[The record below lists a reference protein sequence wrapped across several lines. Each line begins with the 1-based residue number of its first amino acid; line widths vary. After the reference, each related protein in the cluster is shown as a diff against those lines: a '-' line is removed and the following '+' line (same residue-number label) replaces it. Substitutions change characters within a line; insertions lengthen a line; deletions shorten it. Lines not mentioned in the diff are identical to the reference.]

1 MSGVDHWIAGLGH
14 GGSAVI
20 ALLVA
25 LLLGLRHATDPD
37 HLTAV
42 SALALSDEERGAR
55 RAGLLGLS
63 WGLGHATTLVLFG
76 VPAVLLRSYLPGPAQ
91 HVAEAL
97 VGAVIVGLA
106 LRLLHR
112 WRRGYFHSHPHRHGA
127 RWHTH
132 PHAHTGHDEHAA
144 DHVHRHEEGLGRSP
158 LAAYGIG
165 LLHGMGGSAAVTLLL
180 IGAIP
185 QRLEATVALVIFAL
199 ATTASMCLLSLGFGT
214 VIASRRL
221 AQRLESAVPLLGLF
235 SLGLGVFYALSAASL
250 A

>member
-1 MSGVDHWIAGLGH
+1 MSGLDHWIAGLGR
-14 GGSAVI
+14 GGGVVI

-42 SALALSDEERGAR
+42 SALALSDEERGAK
-55 RAGLLGLS
+55 RAGVLGLW

-76 VPAVLLRSYLPGPAQ
+76 IPALLLRRYLPQPAE

-97 VGAVIVGLA
+97 IGAIIVALA

-112 WRRGYFHSHPHRHGA
+112 WRHGYFHSHPHRHGES
-127 RWHTH
+127 WHSH
-132 PHAHTGHDEHAA
+132 PHAHTGHGEHKPQ
-144 DHVHRHEEGLGRSP
+144 HSHPHEEGFGRSP

-165 LLHGMGGSAAVTLLL
+165 LVHGMGGSAAVTLLL
-180 IGAIP
+180 ISAIP
-185 QRLEATVALVIFAL
+185 QRLEATAALVIFAL
-199 ATTASMCLLSLGFGT
+199 ATAASMCLVSLGFGT
-214 VIASRRL
+214 VIASRLL
-221 AQRLESAVPLLGLF
+221 ARRLESAVPVLGLL
-235 SLGLGVFYALSAASL
+235 SLAFGVFYGLAAVSV